1 MMLGARISGVVKS
14 AFPDGPPKE
23 EKKAEDAKEDEAK
36 SAETKADVKD
46 EAAKPDDADAGKENK
61 TAAEAEKSEKDKKA
75 EAKEGEKKK
84 PGHPHLAQSKGP
96 INVILFS
103 DADMLENYN
112 WVQVRDFFGQR
123 FAIPTANN
131 GDLVINAVDNL
142 SGSDDL
148 ISLRS
153 RGTARRPFTLIASL
167 RQEAEA
173 KFQAKEQRLAE
184 KLAETEKK
192 LQETK
197 ETKPERKRVATGT
210 SVLVRIDLGGES
222 D

>member
-1 MMLGARISGVVKS
+1 MRISDWS
-14 AFPDGPPKE
+14 
-23 EKKAEDAKEDEAK
+23 
-36 SAETKADVKD
+36 SDVC
-46 EAAKPDDADAGKENK
+46 
-61 TAAEAEKSEKDKKA
+61 S
-75 EAKEGEKKK
+75 
-84 PGHPHLAQSKGP
+84 
-96 INVILFS
+96 S
-103 DADMLENYN
+103 DL
-112 WVQVRDFFGQR
+112 QR

-184 KLAETEKK
+184 KLAATEKK
-192 LQETK
+192 LQELK
-197 ETKPERKRVATGT
+197 ETKH
-210 SVLVRIDLGGES
+210 GEAPTPAAPT
-222 D
+222 DAQKAEIAQFTRGDREPPKQTTQEAAWGK

>member
-1 MMLGARISGVVKS
+1 L
-14 AFPDGPPKE
+14 
-23 EKKAEDAKEDEAK
+23 
-36 SAETKADVKD
+36 
-46 EAAKPDDADAGKENK
+46 
-61 TAAEAEKSEKDKKA
+61 
-75 EAKEGEKKK
+75 
-84 PGHPHLAQSKGP
+84 
-96 INVILFS
+96 
-103 DADMLENYN
+103 LENYHR
-112 WVQVRDFFGQR
+112 VQVRDFFGQR

-192 LQETK
+192 LQELK
-197 ETKPERKRVATGT
+197 ETKPGEAATQAALTDAQQAEIDKFTQELLDTRKQLRVVQLA
-210 SVLVRIDLGGES
+210 LRQDIDT
-222 D
+222 